1 MDKQQEI
8 KTLQS
13 LKGETYFNQF
23 FSNGDIDRMCQ
34 NITNDLAIE
43 LDCDFNR
50 KSVVLQKNLLEA
62 GEYYRKEMKSHAE
75 EIITALDGDIPECL
89 YDVLWYMTG
98 KIELIKMK
106 REKGYKLTDKEID
119 YLIKEASK

>member
-1 MDKQQEI
+1 MDKQQEMEI
-8 KTLQS
+8 LQS
-13 LKGETYFNQF
+13 LKGDTYFNQF
-23 FSNGDIDRMCQ
+23 FSNEDIDRMCQ
-34 NITNDLAIE
+34 NIANDLSIE

-50 KSVVLQKNLLEA
+50 KSVILQKNLTEA
-62 GEYYRKEMKSHAE
+62 VEYYRKEMKCHAK

-89 YDVLWYMTG
+89 YDVLWYMVG